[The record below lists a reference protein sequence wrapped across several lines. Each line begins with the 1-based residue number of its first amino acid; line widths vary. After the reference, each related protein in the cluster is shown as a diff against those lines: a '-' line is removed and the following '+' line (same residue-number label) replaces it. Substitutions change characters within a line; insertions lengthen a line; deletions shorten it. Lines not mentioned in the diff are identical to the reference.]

1 MVEGGD
7 DKLVYKLTFDLPD
20 AGLGPT
26 QGNPTMI
33 FGEDRKDNTPIT
45 IAEDTKDSPSDGRRS
60 PTRARRSAAGNQ
72 PYDAPLNL
80 PAREPVAHRT
90 RARAPHTTF
99 LQLGMARAH
108 RSVLEVSK
116 IGKNDEGRATS
127 GDNDY
132 NIRTFCG

>member
-60 PTRARRSAAGNQ
+60 PTRARRSAVSNQ
-72 PYDAPLNL
+72 PYDTPLNL

-99 LQLGMARAH
+99 LQL
-108 RSVLEVSK
+108 
-116 IGKNDEGRATS
+116 
-127 GDNDY
+127 
-132 NIRTFCG
+132 RTA